1 MENGTTQLGEY
12 LVTLGEDQD
21 ELTKFLKNPERAM
34 RNAGVP
40 AEQRDVILR
49 GDIQEV
55 QLLLREQL
63 GDAPMAFIVHVNWP
77 IIVHE

>member
-1 MENGTTQLGEY
+1 MENGTIQLGEY
-12 LVTLGEDQD
+12 LVRLGEDRD
-21 ELTKFLKNPERAM
+21 ELTNFLKNPERAM

-40 AEQRDVILR
+40 AEERDVIMR

-55 QLLLREQL
+55 QQLVREQL

-77 IIVHE
+77 FIVHD